1 MDKNVLDF
9 FFTFLFSKKSLI
21 FLTFLDFPDRVE
33 ILPLLVEIP
42 KFKNQYPQKFHE
54 FFMNSLEIPLF

>member
-9 FFTFLFSKKSLI
+9 FFTFLFSKKYLI

-42 KFKNQYPQKFHE
+42 KFKNQYP
-54 FFMNSLEIPLF
+54 